1 MACAFS
7 GPLRRRLTISG
18 GPGTGLGPRMWKTS
32 RRTGN
37 AGNAK
42 IKQGKRIELSHY
54 GCPPEGTQHK
64 EARAVEPGRPHEHKQ
79 SSVATA
85 VAEKVSALQGPKF
98 FADRRA
104 HTDFIIRPSMRA
116 WGDGTEARPG
126 KAMKCRGT
134 SGRNL

>member
-18 GPGTGLGPRMWKTS
+18 GPGTGLGPRMGKTS
-32 RRTGN
+32 RGTRKPGFARIKPGNRTDLPHS
-37 AGNAK
+37 
-42 IKQGKRIELSHY
+42 R
-54 GCPPEGTQHK
+54 CPPEGTRLK

-85 VAEKVSALQGPKF
+85 VAEKVSAQGPKF

-104 HTDFIIRPSMRA
+104 HPDFIIRPSMR
-116 WGDGTEARPG
+116 
-126 KAMKCRGT
+126 
-134 SGRNL
+134 S